1 MRTYNSRGCSMTT
14 QGTQQP
20 TELLGETCLDGG
32 KCHHRCEQRCFRR
45 ECCSPFSTYSGPWA
59 YEHPGTEWA
68 EAPSS
73 KARQDQGEFEIDGI
87 QVRRNEVGDWE
98 YLCEGHG
105 FDPDTWNACID
116 IFGPFGGSGVERLL
130 NAYADLLAKQA
141 PEEVIEPMD
150 TLPEQNHA
158 FHRDAGGWIN
168 VADRLPKRDAG
179 TVWCYGTYEG
189 QHAVCGFEG
198 LYRDGKW
205 FCLNNGDYIDG
216 GYGADYQAKVAFWM
230 PLPSEPNEDTKGADA

>member
-1 MRTYNSRGCSMTT
+1 
-14 QGTQQP
+14 
-20 TELLGETCLDGG
+20 
-32 KCHHRCEQRCFRR
+32 
-45 ECCSPFSTYSGPWA
+45 
-59 YEHPGTEWA
+59 
-68 EAPSS
+68 
-73 KARQDQGEFEIDGI
+73 
-87 QVRRNEVGDWE
+87 
-98 YLCEGHG
+98 
-105 FDPDTWNACID
+105 
-116 IFGPFGGSGVERLL
+116 
-130 NAYADLLAKQA
+130 
-141 PEEVIEPMD
+141 MD

-168 VADRLPKRDAG
+168 VADRLPERDAG